1 MGGESAKMKE
11 TAFARDLGD
20 RDFRRS
26 GFKQRPAGPRHA
38 QYRQEL
44 LGIDARYL
52 NKAAF
57 ESADACP
64 DVAAQLRDLDG
75 SRKVRLEEL
84 VGSHHQPQLLAPG
97 SAFPGDVPVGG
108 WQDGGERG
116 GQALLDDEAGRD
128 RIENVAVAPFE
139 GAEYFD
145 RVGYGRRNLS
155 PSCRIQRWEYS
166 SPRFQI
172 HPHRFEGGALEL
184 KTHPASPRREA
195 AVKLGVFRQGERHR
209 TAKRYTNH
217 IPGIGFRLNETEH
230 DTIRRHR
237 ADDKDWKVIG
247 AIVESAVAK
256 LGVQDLAGKA
266 SGLDLDMIERSAAH
280 GLVQQFRVERIE
292 RQPANRGRRGDAG
305 RQKLT
310 FAGGD
315 PTIQI
320 LDGIHWNPGNH
331 GEFFQHVHVRYPRGG
346 DFMTTTPLLL
356 LELSV
361 ALIILAI
368 GMDSTPRDMASLP
381 GPRTAVVIAFYI
393 LTSAAISIPYLR
405 WRRTTASHPNRLE
418 TWP

>member
-1 MGGESAKMKE
+1 MKE

-20 RDFRRS
+20 RDFRSPASSSARRARAMRS
-26 GFKQRPAGPRHA
+26 IVRNCLGLTPDTSIKLRSRVLTLAPTWRHNCVTWMGRERCA
-38 QYRQEL
+38 L
-44 LGIDARYL
+44 K
-52 NKAAF
+52 N
-57 ESADACP
+57 SW
-64 DVAAQLRDLDG
+64 
-75 SRKVRLEEL
+75 VRIT
-84 VGSHHQPQLLAPG
+84 SPQLLAPG

-116 GQALLDDEAGRD
+116 GQALLTTRPAATGSRML
-128 RIENVAVAPFE
+128 RSRRSRARSISTASVMA
-139 GAEYFD
+139 AETCRRLAD
-145 RVGYGRRNLS
+145 PEVG
-155 PSCRIQRWEYS
+155 IQL
-166 SPRFQI
+166 PRFQI
-172 HPHRFEGGALEL
+172 HPHRFKSSALDL

-237 ADDKDWKVIG
+237 ADDKNRKVIG
-247 AIVESAVAK
+247 AIVESAVAE
-256 LGVQDLAGKA
+256 LGVQDLTGKA
-266 SGLDLDMIERSAAH
+266 SGLDLDISNDPPLTASSSSFGWNESSASLRIA
-280 GLVQQFRVERIE
+280 GDEEMRVV
-292 RQPANRGRRGDAG
+292 
-305 RQKLT
+305 QKLT

-320 LDGIHWNPGNH
+320 LDGIHGNPGNH

-361 ALIILAI
+361 ALIILAT

-381 GPRTAVVIAFYI
+381 GPRTAVITAC
-393 LTSAAISIPYLR
+393 TS
-405 WRRTTASHPNRLE
+405 
-418 TWP
+418 